1 MRSSIDVH
9 PPFLVDGKLGCST
22 GFIEMVLLIHDNFV
36 YLLPALPNVWKNG
49 YDIQTKTGEAYFL
62 KLKSNKH

>member
-1 MRSSIDVH
+1 MGSSIDVH

-36 YLLPALPNVWKNG
+36 YLLPALPDVGKMG
-49 YDIQTKTGEAYFL
+49 MTSRQKQKKRISL
-62 KLKSNKH
+62 NKE